1 MEDGYKTPKEQSP
14 VKDCPPAPVKDC
26 SVEKE
31 HSSTYVVFDGNTG
44 NSHKPMCLGT
54 FMGALEAYHRGMQL
68 SDEDKECLTN
78 AGYKI

>member
-14 VKDCPPAPVKDC
+14 VKDCPPAPERK
-26 SVEKE
+26 
-31 HSSTYVVFDGNTG
+31 SSYVVVDGNTG
-44 NSHKPMCLGT
+44 KSHKPICLGT
-54 FMGALEAYHRGMQL
+54 FMGAMEAYHRGMEL